1 LNTPH
6 LYYVPELVKWANT
19 TQTCHPEAGWI
30 PARPLGFQGLSL
42 KRRLKLAWGVFTGK
56 YDAMYWEPTLL
67 DLYPREDNTGLN
79 KLLGQAI
86 DATKGVNIFT
96 EPALTS
102 ATNAQTSAT
111 PAMKFTEMPPV
122 WDQGDLNAG
131 AACALTAAMA
141 ATGLEG
147 PGIVPFMYYNQ
158 KHIDEH
164 ERTS

>member
-1 LNTPH
+1 MNTPH
-6 LYYVPELVKWANT
+6 LYYVPELVKWENT

-56 YDAMYWEPTLL
+56 YDAMYWEPTLA
-67 DLYPREDNTGLN
+67 DLYPREDNTDLN

-86 DATKGVNIFT
+86 DAAKGL
-96 EPALTS
+96 PAKVDLRE
-102 ATNAQTSAT
+102 QQ
-111 PAMKFTEMPPV
+111 PPI

-131 AACALTAAMA
+131 AACALTAALA

-158 KHIDEH
+158 KHIEEH